1 MQKEKYRDLE
11 QKINDYFLYCDAF
24 NEASEKL
31 IKPYT
36 LSGLLGYIEIT
47 RAEFERLSKIRRHEK
62 ILCLAKMKI
71 ESFIEENA
79 LTGKLSSNASMNSL
93 KYNFGWG
100 EKQDAEEVKTDGT
113 LVFTMSPELLSL
125 AK

>member
-11 QKINDYFLYCDAF
+11 QKINDYFLYCDAV

-47 RAEFERLSKIRRHEK
+47 RAEFERLSKSYLLNKCIIK
-62 ILCLAKMKI
+62 INTPRCVASEVCL
-71 ESFIEENA
+71 
-79 LTGKLSSNASMNSL
+79 
-93 KYNFGWG
+93 
-100 EKQDAEEVKTDGT
+100 
-113 LVFTMSPELLSL
+113 P
-125 AK
+125 